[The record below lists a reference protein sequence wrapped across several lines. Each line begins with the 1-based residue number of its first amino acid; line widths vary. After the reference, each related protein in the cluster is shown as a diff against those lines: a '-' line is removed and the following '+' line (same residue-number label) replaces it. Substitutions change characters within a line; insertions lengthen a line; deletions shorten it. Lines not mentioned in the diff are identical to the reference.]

1 MRPASGGGG
10 GEGAQNLLAAGGAA
24 TEAGELIKLVL
35 KTFWSATYMYVPA
48 PLAEPQHFAGWM
60 TALHAFVLAPVPT
73 VPPPPFFFPGGHIP
87 PSFI

>member
-10 GEGAQNLLAAGGAA
+10 GGGAQNLLAAGGAA
-24 TEAGELIKLVL
+24 PEAGELIKLVL

-48 PLAEPQHFAGWM
+48 PLAEPQQFAGWM

-73 VPPPPFFFPGGHIP
+73 VPPPPPLLPWGRYP
-87 PSFI
+87 T